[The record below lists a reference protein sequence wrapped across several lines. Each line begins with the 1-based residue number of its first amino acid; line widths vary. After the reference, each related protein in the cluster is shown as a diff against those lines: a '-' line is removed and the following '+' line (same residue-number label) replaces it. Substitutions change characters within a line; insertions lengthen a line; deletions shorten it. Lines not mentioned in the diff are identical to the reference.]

1 MTEETG
7 NPPVKGEARRRG
19 MRKLA
24 GVLVAVFGFFWLA
37 HKAGWM
43 PDEHGHPAIFWP
55 IVVIGVGLFMFF
67 SARHNCT
74 A

>member
-7 NPPVKGEARRRG
+7 NAPVKGEARRG
-19 MRKLA
+19 GVRKLV
-24 GVLVAVFGFFWLA
+24 GILLAVMGLFWLA

-43 PDEHGHPAIFWP
+43 PEHGHPAIFWP
-55 IVVIGVGLFMFF
+55 IVVIAVGLFMFF